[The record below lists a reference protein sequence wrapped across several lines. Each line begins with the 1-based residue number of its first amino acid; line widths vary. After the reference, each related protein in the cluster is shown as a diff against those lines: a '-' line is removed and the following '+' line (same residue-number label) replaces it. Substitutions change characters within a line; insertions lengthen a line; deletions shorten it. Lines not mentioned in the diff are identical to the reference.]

1 MNTTAPVKVPILD
14 LRSQYEQIAGE
25 IDAAVREVFASQHF
39 ILGRDVSELEHD
51 IAAYCGCDYGVG
63 CASGSDALLLALMAL
78 GIGSGDEVVTT
89 PFTFFA
95 TAGSVARLGARPVFV
110 DIDDGTF
117 NIDPEQVGN
126 AITDRTRA
134 LIPVHLFG
142 QCADMKALNALARPR
157 GIAVIEDAAQAI
169 GAEYSSRRAGSFGL
183 VAAFSFYPSKN
194 LGGAGD
200 GGMLTTNDGALAEKL
215 RILRTHGAGE
225 KYYHDFVGVNS
236 RLDSLQAAI
245 LRVKLRYLD
254 GWAEARRQNAKR
266 YRRLFAQS
274 GLVEQGLVRL
284 PEETPG
290 CLHVYNQFVI
300 RVQRRN
306 ELKSFLREQG
316 IGTEVYYPLA
326 LHEQPCFQYLGYR
339 EGDFPN
345 AERAAR
351 EALAIPIYPEIG
363 EDQQCYVVEAIG
375 AYFRR

>member
-78 GIGSGDEVVTT
+78 AIGYGDEVITT

-169 GAEYSSRRAGSFGL
+169 GAEYSSRRAGSFGS

-274 GLVEQGLVRL
+274 GLVEQGQVRL

>member
-78 GIGSGDEVVTT
+78 AIGYGDEVITT

-169 GAEYSSRRAGSFGL
+169 GAEYSSRRAGSFGS

-215 RILRTHGAGE
+215 RVLRTHGARE

-274 GLVEQGLVRL
+274 GLVEQGQVRL